1 METNPPVHEPV
12 YLIEVEKIAVNPFQP
27 RKVFNDEELRELANS
42 IREFGLL
49 QPIVVTKIIEEAES
63 GTSVRYELIAGERRL
78 RASKLLG
85 LERIPAIVKNVQ
97 LDRERLEMA
106 IVENVQR
113 ANLNPV
119 EAAKAYNRLQD
130 EFKLTQREIAV
141 RIGKSREAIANTM
154 RLLNLPT
161 VMQDALSRGQ
171 LSESQARLLL
181 SVEDMAQQQ
190 MFFED
195 ILKNSLSVREL
206 RMRIEGFKG
215 AKKKSMDTIAPAMPD
230 PEADLIQKELEEA
243 LGTSVKLEKTGRIGK
258 ITIEFFSPEE
268 LHAILDKIATSSSQQ
283 PAAPVSTG
291 ESVVPSPEQNQT
303 PPPAPLSAAD
313 SFHL

>member
-1 METNPPVHEPV
+1 MTQEPPIHEPV
-12 YLIEVEKIAVNPFQP
+12 YLIEVEKIGVNPFQP

-49 QPIVVTKIIEEAES
+49 QPIVVTKIIEESDS
-63 GTSVRYELIAGERRL
+63 GTNVRYELIAGERRL

-97 LDRERLEMA
+97 LDQHRLEMA

-161 VMQDALSRGQ
+161 VMQDAVSRGQ

-181 SVEDMAQQQ
+181 SVDDMAQQQ

-215 AKKKSMDTIAPAMPD
+215 AKKKSMDTLAPATAD
-230 PEADLIQKELEEA
+230 PESELIQKELEEA

-268 LHAILDKIATSSSQQ
+268 LHAILDKIAAGSAPQNS
-283 PAAPVSTG
+283 APVPIDS
-291 ESVVPSPEQNQT
+291 SV
-303 PPPAPLSAAD
+303 PPAPTAAD

>member
-1 METNPPVHEPV
+1 MEQNPPIQEPV
-12 YLIEVEKIAVNPFQP
+12 YLIEIDKIGVNPFQP
-27 RKVFNDEELRELANS
+27 RKFFNDEELRDLANS
-42 IREFGLL
+42 IREFGIL
-49 QPIVVTKIIEEAES
+49 QPLVVTKIIEETES
-63 GTSVRYELIAGERRL
+63 GTDVRYELIAGERRL
-78 RASKLLG
+78 RASKLVG
-85 LERIPAIVKNVQ
+85 LERVPAIVKNVQ

-113 ANLNPV
+113 ANLNPI

-161 VMQDALSRGQ
+161 QMQEALSRGQ

-181 SVEDMAQQQ
+181 SVEDIAQQQ
-190 MFFED
+190 SLFED

-206 RMRIEGFKG
+206 RIKIDGYKS
-215 AKKKSMDTIAPAMPD
+215 AKKRTMDTIAPAAPD
-230 PEADLIQKELEEA
+230 PEAELIQRELEEA
-243 LGTSVKLEKTGRIGK
+243 LGTSVKLEKAGRIGK

-268 LHAILDKIATSSSQQ
+268 LHAILDKIA
-283 PAAPVSTG
+283 AAKA
-291 ESVVPSPEQNQT
+291 T
-303 PPPAPLSAAD
+303 PPASSEPQDIQPSAAD

>member
-1 METNPPVHEPV
+1 MIMNQDPPIQEPV
-12 YLIEVEKIAVNPFQP
+12 YLIEVEKIGVNPFQP
-27 RKVFNDEELRELANS
+27 RKVFNDEELRDLANS
-42 IREFGLL
+42 IREFGIL
-49 QPIVVTKIIEEAES
+49 QPLVVTKIIEEAES
-63 GTSVRYELIAGERRL
+63 GTNVRYELIAGERRL
-78 RASKLLG
+78 RASKLVG
-85 LERIPAIVKNVQ
+85 LERVPAIVKNVQ

-171 LSESQARLLL
+171 ISESQARLLL

-190 MFFED
+190 SLFDD

-206 RMRIEGFKG
+206 RIKIDGFKN
-215 AKKKSMDTIAPAMPD
+215 AKKRSMDTIAPAAPD
-230 PEADLIQKELEEA
+230 PEAELIQKELEEA
-243 LGTSVKLEKTGRIGK
+243 LGTSVKLEKTGRFGK

-268 LHAILDKIATSSSQQ
+268 LHAILNKIAASHQ
-283 PAAPVSTG
+283 PA
-291 ESVVPSPEQNQT
+291 PSADSQE
-303 PPPAPLSAAD
+303 PPQPSAAD

>member
-1 METNPPVHEPV
+1 MEINPPIHEPV
-12 YLIEVEKIAVNPFQP
+12 YLIEVEKIGVNPFQP

-49 QPIVVTKIIEEAES
+49 QPIVVTKIIEETES

-181 SVEDMAQQQ
+181 SVENMAQQQ
-190 MFFED
+190 TFFED

-215 AKKKSMDTIAPAMPD
+215 AQRKSMDTIAAVAPD
-230 PEADLIQKELEEA
+230 PEAELIQKELEEA

-268 LHAILDKIATSSSQQ
+268 LRAILDKI
-283 PAAPVSTG
+283 
-291 ESVVPSPEQNQT
+291 SVPN
-303 PPPAPLSAAD
+303 APLPPVDPSAPTVAD